1 MTMAGRFWF
10 ISLIFI
16 NLLAVATRCPA
27 QGVDPAQDSF
37 AFSQGGTLPAWIVP
51 VLRLVST
58 THVEPTTGVVVSD
71 SGLVLVPFGFASP
84 GDEIIVLDGG
94 TDIVRN
100 GRPARLERKF
110 PAEGLAVLYVE
121 GLSRKGAPFAAN
133 ALEDGN
139 PVQLN
144 AFPPAE
150 QITQGEP
157 PLKIPASVVVY
168 KESGVP
174 AVAGETPLPNVTGPL
189 LDRCGNLAGVSIA
202 FDIQSMTSS
211 ASTKY
216 QWREALLGI
225 LREMQVSARK
235 SNCPSQ
241 ASDVTS
247 EPEPIAE
254 TAPPENVAGQTD
266 EDESLIEPEEPLE
279 DQLDP
284 AMEESSEDEPLDEP
298 EGIEEVIEQQ
308 LPDLEIL
315 PPVET
320 DNAIE
325 LATKDASGTGTWP
338 WLLAAAVLF
347 GLGIVVHRMRKSRRD
362 EPAERR
368 GDPGVVPDAATEA
381 DDEDT
386 GWVAPVLDSR
396 LVIKGTDRDGNAFE
410 SSCAVSKQAINVV
423 IGRGDADIRIESA
436 AVSRRHAKLSGTWEY
451 LTVSDLGSSNGTSI
465 NGVPCMEEEI
475 MYVGAGDTIILGDT
489 GFTIEIRPAAGNQA
503 EE

>member
-1 MTMAGRFWF
+1 MAGRFWLN
-10 ISLIFI
+10 SLIFI
-16 NLLAVATRCPA
+16 SLLAVAARCPA
-27 QGVDPAQDSF
+27 QGVDPGQDSF
-37 AFSQGGTLPAWIVP
+37 AFSQGGTLPAWVVP

-121 GLSRKGAPFAAN
+121 GLSRRSAPFAAD

-150 QITQGEP
+150 QIAQGEP
-157 PLKIPASVVVY
+157 PLKIPASVEVY

-174 AVAGETPLPNVTGPL
+174 AVSGETPLPNVTGPL

-211 ASTKY
+211 SSTTY

-225 LREMQVSARK
+225 LSQMQVSARK
-235 SNCPSQ
+235 SNCPSE
-241 ASDVTS
+241 AN
-247 EPEPIAE
+247 EPEPIVE
-254 TAPPENVAGQTD
+254 TAPPESVAGQTD
-266 EDESLIEPEEPLE
+266 EDEPLIEPEEPLE
-279 DQLDP
+279 DQPDP
-284 AMEESSEDEPLDEP
+284 AMEESSEEEPLTEP
-298 EGIEEVIEQQ
+298 EEIEELIEGQ
-308 LPDLEIL
+308 LPDLDIL

-320 DNAIE
+320 DNTIE
-325 LATKDASGTGTWP
+325 PATEDAARTGAWP

-347 GLGIVVHRMRKSRRD
+347 GLGIVAHWMRKARRD
-362 EPAERR
+362 EPAERS
-368 GDPGVVPDAATEA
+368 GDPGDVTDAAVEA

-386 GWVAPVLDSR
+386 GWISPVLDSR
-396 LVIKGTDRDGNAFE
+396 LVIMGSDRDGNAFE

-451 LTVSDLGSSNGTSI
+451 LTISDLGSSNGTSI
-465 NGVPCMEEEI
+465 NSVPCMEEEI

-489 GFTIEIRPAAGNQA
+489 RFTIGIRPAAGNQA